1 VCAIKSIESLTQ
13 ACKSS
18 KAHDDI
24 VACWSTAA
32 AWLENV
38 SNHFR
43 EIVNDLD
50 PVALLVMAYW
60 FAIMD
65 LRIEGLNC
73 WFLKGVAKASVLQA
87 AERLVADKRLLLLLI
102 LDFGSF

>member
-60 FAIMD
+60 SAIMD
-65 LRIEGLNC
+65 LRIEGLGC
-73 WFLKGVAKASVLQA
+73 WFL
-87 AERLVADKRLLLLLI
+87 I
-102 LDFGSF
+102 LYSGNLKQSIDCMAPVWKF